1 MGLETGSFEHDFVA
15 MYYIQSGIPVLF
27 TAPIVQRGLEAAQ
40 PETSGECG
48 PWVVPGLG
56 TARNCGWILS
66 LVPHVRVLL
75 LSLREQDSKNTLAL
89 KDLNYLELQICILAP
104 AVHTHTHTHSC
115 VLDSLYQVWLLPCSV
130 CGLWQDVPF
139 GVCAFRS
146 WREQMSAPSL
156 CCTFKTFTGCY
167 IDCEWFRRQIGCS
180 CVLVLLT
187 FWVTFFLSC
196 KV

>member
-104 AVHTHTHTHSC
+104 AVHTHTLTHIRVFWIPCTKCGYCHVQSVVSGRTCPLGSVHFVAEGSRCQLQVC
-115 VLDSLYQVWLLPCSV
+115 VAHSKHSQGATLIVNDLEDKLDAVV
-130 CGLWQDVPF
+130 F
-139 GVCAFRS
+139 
-146 WREQMSAPSL
+146 
-156 CCTFKTFTGCY
+156 
-167 IDCEWFRRQIGCS
+167 
-180 CVLVLLT
+180 
-187 FWVTFFLSC
+187 
-196 KV
+196 